1 MKGNWTQFLRQ
12 LINEELDEMA
22 KSGRVSKNIIVV
34 DKDKVNRLKK
44 LHAGTWIEEMFDALE
59 EAGENGLSRLEIA
72 STVDKN
78 DMLIRP
84 KIKSLIQIGALSD
97 GEYSKPIKSTS
108 KPKPTEEPSS
118 EKASSEEPSQEDI
131 DALGADFF
139 DWLNTLPKVRKQNR
153 G

>member
-1 MKGNWTQFLRQ
+1 MKGNWTQFLKQ

-22 KSGRVSKNIIVV
+22 KSGRVSKNIIII
-34 DKDKVNRLKK
+34 DKDKANRLKI

-59 EAGENGLSRLEIA
+59 EAGEKGLSRLEIA

-97 GEYSKPIKSTS
+97 GEYNRPIKT
-108 KPKPTEEPSS
+108 KLKPTDEPSQKQPNS
-118 EKASSEEPSQEDI
+118 EKPSQEDI

-139 DWLNTLPKVRKQNR
+139 DWLDSLPKVRKQNR

>member
-1 MKGNWTQFLRQ
+1 MKGNWTQFLKQ

-22 KSGRVSKNIIVV
+22 KSGRVSKNIIIV

-72 STVDKN
+72 SIVDKN

-84 KIKSLIQIGALSD
+84 KIKSLIQIEALSD
-97 GEYSKPIKSTS
+97 GEYNRPIKTKS
-108 KPKPTEEPSS
+108 KPTEEPSQKQPNS
-118 EKASSEEPSQEDI
+118 EKPSQEDI
-131 DALGADFF
+131 DIFGADFF
-139 DWLNTLPKVRKQNR
+139 DWLDTLPKVRKQNR